1 MREKT
6 KNTCN
11 DLIALSLVPGLG
23 PRKIMALEEEGR
35 IADEAKHAKL
45 SREFLEEVEYI
56 EKEGIRPICWSDD
69 GYPEDLK
76 NIYDP
81 PSVLFCKGELLSVD
95 SNAVAIVGAR
105 RCSEYGLK
113 VAEKLAF
120 DLAQN
125 GATIISGMARGI
137 DTAAHRGALKAK
149 GRTVAV
155 IGSGFKHV
163 YPPGSEKLMSLI
175 TENGAVLT
183 EYPSGTFPAKG
194 NFPRRNR
201 IISGMAKGVVVVE
214 AATKSGAMITVNFAL
229 EQGRDVFA
237 VPGRIDTLTS
247 SGANKLIQDGAK
259 LVTNADD
266 IMEELGIEKTE
277 KTAPEAEKK
286 EALTLRGQEVL
297 EAIRMSKEDYI
308 HIDQIYYHTN
318 IGLRELS
325 KILLDLELKGLIRQH
340 PGAMRYKLD
349 AER

>member
-137 DTAAHRGALKAK
+137 DTAAHRGALRRK
-149 GRTVAV
+149 G
-155 IGSGFKHV
+155 
-163 YPPGSEKLMSLI
+163 
-175 TENGAVLT
+175 
-183 EYPSGTFPAKG
+183 
-194 NFPRRNR
+194 
-201 IISGMAKGVVVVE
+201 
-214 AATKSGAMITVNFAL
+214 
-229 EQGRDVFA
+229 EQWR
-237 VPGRIDTLTS
+237 L
-247 SGANKLIQDGAK
+247 
-259 LVTNADD
+259 
-266 IMEELGIEKTE
+266 
-277 KTAPEAEKK
+277 
-286 EALTLRGQEVL
+286 
-297 EAIRMSKEDYI
+297 
-308 HIDQIYYHTN
+308 
-318 IGLRELS
+318 
-325 KILLDLELKGLIRQH
+325 
-340 PGAMRYKLD
+340 
-349 AER
+349 